1 MVIPMGPGNTE
12 KQLQM
17 MMDMEST
24 VLCST
29 SSYAL
34 LLAEE
39 IGKRGIRDKIHL
51 KKGVIAVSYTHLTAP
66 CSPRAQQIF

>member
-1 MVIPMGPGNTE
+1 MVIPMGPGNTD

-17 MMDMEST
+17 MMDMKTT
-24 VLCST
+24 VLGST

-39 IGKRGIRDKIHL
+39 IQKRGIKDKIHL
-51 KKGVIAVSYTHLTAP
+51 KKVSLVPNAGVKRCGNVLQ
-66 CSPRAQQIF
+66 RNLV